1 MASLYDKLIEY
12 NKSDY
17 YGFHMPGIRK
27 EFRIGEQHG
36 KLI

>member
-1 MASLYDKLIEY
+1 MKLNYLREI
-12 NKSDY
+12 KFVQL
-17 YGFHMPGIRK
+17 GIIRK